1 MKRILPLD
9 EARAVPVRR
18 ATTTLV
24 LRDGAAG
31 LEVLMVRRSLQAS
44 FMPGSYVFPGGAV
57 DAADA
62 LPEAA
67 ALCDEPAAAL
77 GARLDQ
83 ALGLGSDAT
92 AYAVAGLRE
101 CLEEC
106 GLWLGA
112 PAGVQAPGGWAALR
126 ARLHAG
132 QPLGA
137 IAAEAGAALRTSCL
151 QPWSRWVTPL
161 GAPKRFDTV
170 FLVAPAPE
178 DQAPEVD
185 AGETTALAWIS
196 PVRALEGGEAFPMEF
211 ATRRI
216 VESLQ
221 PFADAGTAALLGHA
235 QALRAQAT
243 VHPRIA
249 CDADGRFLRVVMPGG
264 PGYDEA
270 GPPR

>member
-1 MKRILPLD
+1 MKRYLSL
-9 EARAVPVRR
+9 EAARAVPVRQ
-18 ATTTLV
+18 ATTTLI
-24 LRDGAAG
+24 LRDGDAR

-44 FMPGSYVFPGGAV
+44 FMPGAYVFPGGAV
-57 DAADA
+57 DPADA
-62 LPEAA
+62 LPEGLAR
-67 ALCDEPAAAL
+67 LDESFIGL

-83 ALGLGSDAT
+83 ALGLGPDAT
-92 AYAVAGLRE
+92 GYAVAGLRE

-112 PAGVQAPGGWAALR
+112 PAGAQPAGGWAALR
-126 ARLHAG
+126 ERLHAG
-132 QPLGA
+132 QALGA
-137 IAAEAGAALRTSCL
+137 IAADAGVVLRTACL

-178 DQAPEVD
+178 GQVPEVD

-196 PVRALEGGEAFPMEF
+196 PTQALQGGEAFPMEF

-221 PFADAGTAALLGHA
+221 PFADAGTAALLRHA
-235 QALRAQAT
+235 QALRAQPT

-249 CDADGRFLRVVMPGG
+249 FDADGRFLRVVMPGE
-264 PGYDEA
+264 PGYDSA
-270 GPPR
+270 GPPV